1 MLSRVSI
8 TSLGLIVGF
17 LLLLLLDS
25 SFFNKSYKTFRIC
38 RAAKKIPKL
47 QENGKEKAETLGC
60 IGGLNIFV
68 VGVDQ
73 RGECQQTFGPA
84 LLP

>member
-47 QENGKEKAETLGC
+47 QENGKEKAETLRY
-60 IGGLNIFV
+60 IGRQNIFKM
-68 VGVDQ
+68 GV
-73 RGECQQTFGPA
+73 
-84 LLP
+84 